1 MKRLAIILI
10 SLLLISPLRFISA
23 QPDVTMIEAKLWQE
37 SVSLDD
43 FILQLEGNIKT
54 LEEEVCYQYEVYDLI
69 ITVDLTKGY
78 GLVHDQPEPYL
89 LSPSELDDTVLN
101 IVWHL
106 PKQLDG
112 EVYVPIQF
120 IERLFKATY
129 DESSTSFIMNQIH
142 EIKEKEVK
150 EIEEVVIAPSKP
162 QVFKPIQSTPSQEEV
177 AITPLPKPQ
186 VPTTPKPEVTPPT
199 PSPTPEEPENLTPP
213 SVAPPVIE
221 EPEEELPSIGEDSTP
236 EMPAPD
242 PVPPVEEIP
251 DIPEEPEN
259 PTPLNE
265 EQEPDVV
272 PDTLEE

>member
-1 MKRLAIILI
+1 MKHLAIILI

-89 LSPSELDDTVLN
+89 LSSSELDDTVLN

-129 DESSTSFIMNQIH
+129 DETSTSFILNQIH
-142 EIKEKEVK
+142 EIKEKEVE

-162 QVFKPIQSTPSQEEV
+162 QVFKPIQSTPSQEEI

-199 PSPTPEEPENLTPP
+199 PSPKPEDPENPTPP

-221 EPEEELPSIGEDSTP
+221 EPEKELPPVEEDSN
-236 EMPAPD
+236 
-242 PVPPVEEIP
+242 PVPPIEEIP
-251 DIPEEPEN
+251 DIPEKPEN
-259 PTPLNE
+259 PTPPTE

-272 PDTLEE
+272 PDTSNE